1 MLPPKYRLPLRDE
14 LHQIQKN
21 GEVYQFPLFGLLVGK
36 KKLSLSRFGFIV
48 SNKIHKRATKRNK
61 IKRLLRESVQKLLPK
76 IKPGF
81 AVVFLVKKGI
91 LDKDFKAIQL
101 AVKTAFK
108 KTGLLWKA

>member
-1 MLPPKYRLPLRDE
+1 MLSKKYRLPLREE
-14 LHQIQKN
+14 LHQIQKE
-21 GEVYQFPLFGLLVGK
+21 GETYQFPLFGLLVAK
-36 KKLSLSRFGFIV
+36 NKLSVSRFGFIV

-81 AVVFLVKKGI
+81 EVVFLVKKGI
-91 LDKDFKAIQL
+91 LDKEFKAIQL

-108 KTGLLWKA
+108 KTEII